1 MEIITGLINNLG
13 VAVIVILVAS
23 YALNYVADKL
33 SDELHLVGL
42 KLNLP
47 HSVRGATFDAIA
59 SSLPEFFTAIVA
71 VTVHHKFNEIGFGT
85 IAGSG
90 IFNILLIP
98 MLSIWFFKGANINV
112 HLDKKSI
119 YRDMLFYSAAIL
131 VLIFFTIRGQ
141 YTSIT
146 GIILILV
153 YIGYLFKLYTE
164 TKEHQESVQER
175 NDEIKEAGGDKPY
188 SKILPIVFLCL
199 FGIYF
204 LIEVIV
210 KSAIVVSTTFNIP
223 TIIVSLIVLAS
234 ATSIPDTLLS
244 IKSSTRGDI
253 DGALSNAVGSNIF
266 DLSICLGMPL
276 LLVKEP
282 VVVGLRENLGIIFF
296 LILSMITTA
305 YVLLNKKGLSKNSG
319 IYMGISYA
327 CFLGYI
333 VLVGFGVL

>member
-1 MEIITGLINNLG
+1 
-13 VAVIVILVAS
+13 
-23 YALNYVADKL
+23 
-33 SDELHLVGL
+33 
-42 KLNLP
+42 
-47 HSVRGATFDAIA
+47 
-59 SSLPEFFTAIVA
+59 
-71 VTVHHKFNEIGFGT
+71 
-85 IAGSG
+85 
-90 IFNILLIP
+90 
-98 MLSIWFFKGANINV
+98 
-112 HLDKKSI
+112 
-119 YRDMLFYSAAIL
+119 MLFYSAAIL

-188 SKILPIVFLCL
+188 SEILPIVFLCL